1 MNFLVLL
8 EKHQNAILG
17 TLIVHILIF
26 VWLNIQNVSFYVI
39 QPKEK
44 ILATLDFTNS
54 KNNLTIKEKDSKEN
68 FSNNEVIVAN
78 AASNYDQEK
87 EISASQKKALEE
99 KVIKG
104 VKKFEMKQ
112 FNDFGKDNPVMDNL
126 QVENKKAKD
135 NSGGETVNKSL
146 KKTSNATAKYFCKN
160 RNMILQKTPSY
171 LCNQTGV
178 VRLTIK
184 VNPKGEVTDCKV
196 DNSETN
202 TSNQCLIENAINY
215 AKNWKFNQDFSSA
228 QRQEGWIEFIYLS
241 Q

>member
-44 ILATLDFTNS
+44 VLATLDFTTQE
-54 KNNLTIKEKDSKEN
+54 NNLIVKDSKEN
-68 FSNNEVIVAN
+68 FSNNEVVVTN
-78 AASNYDQEK
+78 AASNYDLEK
-87 EISASQKKALEE
+87 DMSVLQKKALEE
-99 KVIKG
+99 KVIED
-104 VKKFEMKQ
+104 VKEFEKKQ
-112 FNDFGKDNPVMDNL
+112 FNDFGKDNPV
-126 QVENKKAKD
+126 KD
-135 NSGGETVNKSL
+135 NSPHENEKIKDNSISKTVNKSL
-146 KKTSNATAKYFCKN
+146 KKTSNATAKYFCEN
-160 RNMILQKTPSY
+160 RNMILQKIPSY
-171 LCNQTGV
+171 LCNQTGT

-215 AKNWKFNQDFSSA
+215 AKNWKFNQDFSST

>member
-8 EKHQNAILG
+8 EKYQNAILG

-26 VWLNIQNVSFYVI
+26 VWLNIQNVSFYII

-44 ILATLDFTNS
+44 VLATLDFTTPE
-54 KNNLTIKEKDSKEN
+54 NNLIPKKSKEN
-68 FSNNEVIVAN
+68 FTDNEIVVTN

-87 EISASQKKALEE
+87 DMSASQKKALEE
-99 KVIKG
+99 KVIED
-104 VKKFEMKQ
+104 VKEFEKKQ
-112 FNDFGKDNPVMDNL
+112 FNDFGKDNPVIDNSPH
-126 QVENKKAKD
+126 ENKKIKD
-135 NSGGETVNKSL
+135 NSISKTVSKSL
-146 KKTSNATAKYFCKN
+146 KKTSNATAKYFCEN
-160 RNMILQKTPSY
+160 RNMILQKIPSY
-171 LCNQTGV
+171 LCNQTGT

-196 DNSETN
+196 DNSETS

-215 AKNWKFNQDFSSA
+215 AKNWKFNQDFSST

>member
-26 VWLNIQNVSFYVI
+26 VWLNIQNVSFYII

-44 ILATLDFTNS
+44 VLATLDFTS
-54 KNNLTIKEKDSKEN
+54 PENNLNPKKSKEN
-68 FSNNEVIVAN
+68 FTDNEIVVTN

-87 EISASQKKALEE
+87 DMSALQKKALAE
-99 KVIKG
+99 KVIED
-104 VKKFEMKQ
+104 VKEFEKKQ
-112 FNDFGKDNPVMDNL
+112 FNDFGKDNPVIDNSPL
-126 QVENKKAKD
+126 ENEKIKD
-135 NSGGETVNKSL
+135 NSISETANKSL
-146 KKTSNATAKYFCKN
+146 KKTSNATAKYFCEN
-160 RNMILQKTPSY
+160 RNMILQKIPSY
-171 LCNQTGV
+171 LCNQTGT

-215 AKNWKFNQDFSSA
+215 AKNWKFNQDFSST

>member
-44 ILATLDFTNS
+44 ILATLDFTTS

-112 FNDFGKDNPVMDNL
+112 FNDFGKDNPVMVNL
-126 QVENKKAKD
+126 KVENKKTKD
-135 NSGGETVNKSL
+135 NLGDETVNKSL

>member
-26 VWLNIQNVSFYVI
+26 VWLNIQNVSFYII

-44 ILATLDFTNS
+44 VLATLDFTTPE
-54 KNNLTIKEKDSKEN
+54 NNLIPKKSKEN
-68 FSNNEVIVAN
+68 FTDNEIVVTN

-87 EISASQKKALEE
+87 DMSASQKKALAE
-99 KVIKG
+99 KVIED
-104 VKKFEMKQ
+104 VKEFEKKQ
-112 FNDFGKDNPVMDNL
+112 FNDFGKDNPIIDNSPH
-126 QVENKKAKD
+126 ENEKIKD
-135 NSGGETVNKSL
+135 NSISKTVNKSL
-146 KKTSNATAKYFCKN
+146 KKTSNATAKYFCEN
-160 RNMILQKTPSY
+160 RNMILQKIPSY
-171 LCNQTGV
+171 LCNQTGT

-196 DNSETN
+196 DNSETS

-215 AKNWKFNQDFSSA
+215 AKNWKFNQDFSST

>member
-1 MNFLVLL
+1 MNFIVLL

-26 VWLNIQNVSFYVI
+26 VWLNIQNVSFYII

-44 ILATLDFTNS
+44 VLATLDFTTPE
-54 KNNLTIKEKDSKEN
+54 NNLIPKESKEI
-68 FSNNEVIVAN
+68 FSNNEVVVTN

-87 EISASQKKALEE
+87 DMSASQKKALAE
-99 KVIKG
+99 KVIED
-104 VKKFEMKQ
+104 VKKFEKKQ
-112 FNDFGKDNPVMDNL
+112 FNDFGKDNPVIDNSHL
-126 QVENKKAKD
+126 ENKKIKD
-135 NSGGETVNKSL
+135 NSISKTVNKSL
-146 KKTSNATAKYFCKN
+146 KKTSNATAKYFCEN
-160 RNMILQKTPSY
+160 RNMILQKIPSY
-171 LCNQTGV
+171 LCNQTGK

-196 DNSETN
+196 DDSETN

-215 AKNWKFNQDFSSA
+215 AKNWKFNQNFSST

>member
-26 VWLNIQNVSFYVI
+26 VWLNIQNVSFYII

-44 ILATLDFTNS
+44 VLATLDFTSNE
-54 KNNLTIKEKDSKEN
+54 NNLIPKKSKEN
-68 FSNNEVIVAN
+68 FTENEIVVTN

-87 EISASQKKALEE
+87 DMSAFQKKALAE
-99 KVIKG
+99 KVIED
-104 VKKFEMKQ
+104 VKEFEKKQ
-112 FNDFGKDNPVMDNL
+112 FNDFGKDNPIIDNSH
-126 QVENKKAKD
+126 QENDQIKD
-135 NSGGETVNKSL
+135 NSGSKTENKSL
-146 KKTSNATAKYFCKN
+146 KKTSNATAKYFCEN
-160 RNMILQKTPSY
+160 RNMILQKIPSY
-171 LCNQTGV
+171 LCNQTGT

-215 AKNWKFNQDFSSA
+215 AKNWKFNQDFSST

>member
-26 VWLNIQNVSFYVI
+26 VWLNIQNVSFYII

-44 ILATLDFTNS
+44 VLATLDFTTPE
-54 KNNLTIKEKDSKEN
+54 NNLIPKESKEI
-68 FSNNEVIVAN
+68 FSNNEVVVTN

-87 EISASQKKALEE
+87 DMSASQKKAIAE
-99 KVIKG
+99 KVIED
-104 VKKFEMKQ
+104 VKKFEKKQ
-112 FNDFGKDNPVMDNL
+112 FNDFGKDNPVIDNSYL
-126 QVENKKAKD
+126 KNEKIKD
-135 NSGGETVNKSL
+135 NSISKTVNKSL
-146 KKTSNATAKYFCKN
+146 KKTSNATAKYFCEN
-160 RNMILQKTPSY
+160 RNMILQKIPSY
-171 LCNQTGV
+171 LCNQTGK

-196 DNSETN
+196 DDSETN

-215 AKNWKFNQDFSSA
+215 AKNWKFNQDFSST

>member
-8 EKHQNAILG
+8 EKYQNAILG

-26 VWLNIQNVSFYVI
+26 VWLNIQNVSFYII

-44 ILATLDFTNS
+44 VLATLDFTS
-54 KNNLTIKEKDSKEN
+54 PENNLNPKKSKEN
-68 FSNNEVIVAN
+68 FTDNEIVVTN

-87 EISASQKKALEE
+87 DMSASQKKALAE
-99 KVIKG
+99 KVIED
-104 VKKFEMKQ
+104 VKEFEKKQ
-112 FNDFGKDNPVMDNL
+112 FNDFGKDNPVIDNSPH
-126 QVENKKAKD
+126 ENKKIKD
-135 NSGGETVNKSL
+135 NSISKTVSKSL
-146 KKTSNATAKYFCKN
+146 KKTSNATAKYFCEN
-160 RNMILQKTPSY
+160 RNMILQKIPSY
-171 LCNQTGV
+171 LCNQTGT

-196 DNSETN
+196 DNSETS

-215 AKNWKFNQDFSSA
+215 AKNWKFNQDFSST

>member
-26 VWLNIQNVSFYVI
+26 VWLNIQNVSFYII

-44 ILATLDFTNS
+44 VLATLDFTTPE
-54 KNNLTIKEKDSKEN
+54 NNLIPKESKEI
-68 FSNNEVIVAN
+68 FSNNEVVVTN

-87 EISASQKKALEE
+87 DMSASQKKALAE
-99 KVIKG
+99 KVIED
-104 VKKFEMKQ
+104 VKKFEKKQ
-112 FNDFGKDNPVMDNL
+112 FNDFGKDNPVIDNSHL
-126 QVENKKAKD
+126 ENKKIKD
-135 NSGGETVNKSL
+135 NSISKTVNKSL
-146 KKTSNATAKYFCKN
+146 KKTSNATAKYFCEN
-160 RNMILQKTPSY
+160 RNMILQKIPSY
-171 LCNQTGV
+171 LCNQTGK

-196 DNSETN
+196 DDSETN

-215 AKNWKFNQDFSSA
+215 AKNWKFNQNFSST

>member
-26 VWLNIQNVSFYVI
+26 VWLNIQNVSFYII

-44 ILATLDFTNS
+44 VLATFDFTS
-54 KNNLTIKEKDSKEN
+54 TENNLIPKKNKEN
-68 FSNNEVIVAN
+68 FTNNEIVVAN
-78 AASNYDQEK
+78 AASNYDQK
-87 EISASQKKALEE
+87 KDMSASQKKALAE
-99 KVIKG
+99 KVIED
-104 VKKFEMKQ
+104 VKEFEKKQ
-112 FNDFGKDNPVMDNL
+112 FSDFGKDNPIIGNSH
-126 QVENKKAKD
+126 QENDQIKD
-135 NSGGETVNKSL
+135 NSVSKTVNKSL
-146 KKTSNATAKYFCKN
+146 KKTSNATAKYFCEN
-160 RNMILQKTPSY
+160 RNMILQKIPSY
-171 LCNQTGV
+171 LCNKTGT

-184 VNPKGEVTDCKV
+184 VSPKGEVTDCRV

-202 TSNQCLIENAINY
+202 TSDQCLLKNAINY
-215 AKNWKFNQDFSSA
+215 AKKWKFNQDFSSL

>member
-8 EKHQNAILG
+8 EKYQNAILG

-26 VWLNIQNVSFYVI
+26 VWLNIQNVSFYRI

-44 ILATLDFTNS
+44 VLATLDFTS
-54 KNNLTIKEKDSKEN
+54 TENNLIPEKSKEN
-68 FSNNEVIVAN
+68 FTYNEIVVTN
-78 AASNYDQEK
+78 AASNYDQE
-87 EISASQKKALEE
+87 EDMSTSQKKALEK
-99 KVIKG
+99 KVIED
-104 VKKFEMKQ
+104 VKEFEKKQ
-112 FNDFGKDNPVMDNL
+112 FNDFGKDNPVI
-126 QVENKKAKD
+126 ENSPHENEKIKN
-135 NSGGETVNKSL
+135 NSISKTVNKSL
-146 KKTSNATAKYFCKN
+146 KKTSNATAKYFCDN
-160 RNMILQKTPSY
+160 RNMILQKIPSY
-171 LCNQTGV
+171 LCNQTGT

-215 AKNWKFNQDFSSA
+215 AKNWKFNQDFSSS

>member
-26 VWLNIQNVSFYVI
+26 VWLNIQNVSFYII

-44 ILATLDFTNS
+44 VLATLDFTTPE
-54 KNNLTIKEKDSKEN
+54 NNLIPKKSKEN
-68 FSNNEVIVAN
+68 FTDNEIVVTN

-87 EISASQKKALEE
+87 DMSASQKKALAE
-99 KVIKG
+99 KVIED
-104 VKKFEMKQ
+104 VKEFEKKQ
-112 FNDFGKDNPVMDNL
+112 FNDFGKDNPV
-126 QVENKKAKD
+126 KD
-135 NSGGETVNKSL
+135 NSPHENEKIKDNSISKTVSKSL
-146 KKTSNATAKYFCKN
+146 KKTSSATAKYFCEN
-160 RNMILQKTPSY
+160 RNMILQKIPSY
-171 LCNQTGV
+171 LCNQTGT

-196 DNSETN
+196 DNSETS

-215 AKNWKFNQDFSSA
+215 AKNWKFNQDFSST

>member
-1 MNFLVLL
+1 MNFIVLL

-26 VWLNIQNVSFYVI
+26 VWLNIQNVSFYII

-44 ILATLDFTNS
+44 VLATLDFTTPE
-54 KNNLTIKEKDSKEN
+54 NNLIPKESKEI
-68 FSNNEVIVAN
+68 FSNNEVVVTN

-87 EISASQKKALEE
+87 DMSASQKKAIAE
-99 KVIKG
+99 KVIED
-104 VKKFEMKQ
+104 VKKFEKKQ
-112 FNDFGKDNPVMDNL
+112 FNDFGKDNPVIDNSYL
-126 QVENKKAKD
+126 KNEKIKD
-135 NSGGETVNKSL
+135 NSISKTVNKSL
-146 KKTSNATAKYFCKN
+146 KKTSNATAKYFCEN
-160 RNMILQKTPSY
+160 RNMILQKIPSY
-171 LCNQTGV
+171 LCNQTGK

-196 DNSETN
+196 DDSETN

-215 AKNWKFNQDFSSA
+215 AKNWKFNQDFSST

>member
-26 VWLNIQNVSFYVI
+26 VWLNIQNVSFYII

-44 ILATLDFTNS
+44 VLATLDFTTPE
-54 KNNLTIKEKDSKEN
+54 NNLIPKESKEV
-68 FSNNEVIVAN
+68 FSNNEVVVTN
-78 AASNYDQEK
+78 AASNYNQEK
-87 EISASQKKALEE
+87 DMSASQKKALAE
-99 KVIKG
+99 KVIQD
-104 VKKFEMKQ
+104 VKKFEKKQ
-112 FNDFGKDNPVMDNL
+112 FNDFGKDNPVI
-126 QVENKKAKD
+126 D
-135 NSGGETVNKSL
+135 NSHLENEKIKENSISKTVNKSL
-146 KKTSNATAKYFCKN
+146 KKTSNATAKYFCEN
-160 RNMILQKTPSY
+160 RNMILQKIPSY
-171 LCNQTGV
+171 LCNQTGK

-215 AKNWKFNQDFSSA
+215 AKNWKFNQDFSST

>member
-26 VWLNIQNVSFYVI
+26 VWLNIQNVSFYII

-44 ILATLDFTNS
+44 VLATLDFTNPE
-54 KNNLTIKEKDSKEN
+54 NNLIPKKSKEN
-68 FSNNEVIVAN
+68 FTDNEIVVTN

-87 EISASQKKALEE
+87 DMSASQKKALAE
-99 KVIKG
+99 KVIED
-104 VKKFEMKQ
+104 VKEFEKKQ
-112 FNDFGKDNPVMDNL
+112 FNDFGKDNPVIDNSPH
-126 QVENKKAKD
+126 ENKKIKD
-135 NSGGETVNKSL
+135 NSISKTVNKSL
-146 KKTSNATAKYFCKN
+146 IKTSNATAKYFCEN
-160 RNMILQKTPSY
+160 RNMILQKIPSY
-171 LCNQTGV
+171 LCNQTGT

-215 AKNWKFNQDFSSA
+215 AKNWKFNQDFSST

>member
-26 VWLNIQNVSFYVI
+26 VWLNIQNVSFYII

-44 ILATLDFTNS
+44 VLATLDFTTPE
-54 KNNLTIKEKDSKEN
+54 NNLIPKKSKEN
-68 FSNNEVIVAN
+68 FTDNEIVVTN

-87 EISASQKKALEE
+87 DMSASQKKALAE
-99 KVIKG
+99 KVIED
-104 VKKFEMKQ
+104 VKEFEKKQ
-112 FNDFGKDNPVMDNL
+112 FNDFGKDNPVIDNSPH
-126 QVENKKAKD
+126 ENEKIKD
-135 NSGGETVNKSL
+135 NSISKTVSKSL
-146 KKTSNATAKYFCKN
+146 KNTSNATAKYFCEN
-160 RNMILQKTPSY
+160 RNMILQKIPSY
-171 LCNQTGV
+171 LCNQTGT

-196 DNSETN
+196 DNSETS

-215 AKNWKFNQDFSSA
+215 AKNWKFNQDFSST

>member
-26 VWLNIQNVSFYVI
+26 VWLNIQNVSFYII

-44 ILATLDFTNS
+44 VLATLDFTTPE
-54 KNNLTIKEKDSKEN
+54 NNLIPKKSKEN
-68 FSNNEVIVAN
+68 FTDNEIVVTN

-87 EISASQKKALEE
+87 DMSASQKKALEE
-99 KVIKG
+99 KVIED
-104 VKKFEMKQ
+104 VKEFEKKQ
-112 FNDFGKDNPVMDNL
+112 FNDFGKDNPV
-126 QVENKKAKD
+126 KD
-135 NSGGETVNKSL
+135 NSPLENEKIKDNSISKTVSKSL
-146 KKTSNATAKYFCKN
+146 KKTSNATAKYFCEN
-160 RNMILQKTPSY
+160 RNMILQKIPSY
-171 LCNQTGV
+171 LCNQTGT

-196 DNSETN
+196 DNSETS

-215 AKNWKFNQDFSSA
+215 AKNWKFNQDFSST

>member
-26 VWLNIQNVSFYVI
+26 VWLNIQNVSFYII

-44 ILATLDFTNS
+44 VLATLDFTTPE
-54 KNNLTIKEKDSKEN
+54 NNLIPKKSKEN
-68 FSNNEVIVAN
+68 FTDNEIVVTN

-87 EISASQKKALEE
+87 DMSAFQKKALAE
-99 KVIKG
+99 KVIED
-104 VKKFEMKQ
+104 VKEFEKKQ
-112 FNDFGKDNPVMDNL
+112 FNDFGKDNPVIDNSPH
-126 QVENKKAKD
+126 ENKKIKD
-135 NSGGETVNKSL
+135 NSISKTVSKSL
-146 KKTSNATAKYFCKN
+146 KKTSNATAKYFCEN
-160 RNMILQKTPSY
+160 RNMILQKIPSY
-171 LCNQTGV
+171 LCNQTGT

-196 DNSETN
+196 DNSETS

-215 AKNWKFNQDFSSA
+215 AKNWKFNQDFSST

>member
-1 MNFLVLL
+1 MNFIVLL

-26 VWLNIQNVSFYVI
+26 VWLNIQNVSFYII

-44 ILATLDFTNS
+44 VLATLDFTTPE
-54 KNNLTIKEKDSKEN
+54 NNLIPKESKEI
-68 FSNNEVIVAN
+68 FSNNEVVVTN

-87 EISASQKKALEE
+87 DMSASQKKALAE
-99 KVIKG
+99 KVIED
-104 VKKFEMKQ
+104 VKKFEKKQ
-112 FNDFGKDNPVMDNL
+112 FNDFGKDNPVIDNSYL
-126 QVENKKAKD
+126 KNEKIKD
-135 NSGGETVNKSL
+135 NSISKTVNKSL
-146 KKTSNATAKYFCKN
+146 KKTSNATAKYFCEN
-160 RNMILQKTPSY
+160 RNMILQKIPSY
-171 LCNQTGV
+171 LCNQTGK

-196 DNSETN
+196 DDSETN

-215 AKNWKFNQDFSSA
+215 AKNWKFNQDFSST

>member
-8 EKHQNAILG
+8 EKYQNAILG

-26 VWLNIQNVSFYVI
+26 VWLNIQNVSFYII

-44 ILATLDFTNS
+44 VLATLDFTS
-54 KNNLTIKEKDSKEN
+54 PENNLNPKKIKEN
-68 FSNNEVIVAN
+68 FTDNEIVVTN

-87 EISASQKKALEE
+87 DMSASQKKALEE
-99 KVIKG
+99 KVIED
-104 VKKFEMKQ
+104 VKEFEKKQ
-112 FNDFGKDNPVMDNL
+112 FNDFGKDNPV
-126 QVENKKAKD
+126 KD
-135 NSGGETVNKSL
+135 NSPLENEKIKDNSISKTVNKSL
-146 KKTSNATAKYFCKN
+146 KKTSNATAKYFCEN
-160 RNMILQKTPSY
+160 RNMILQKIPSY
-171 LCNQTGV
+171 LCNQTGT

-215 AKNWKFNQDFSSA
+215 AKNWKFNQDFSST

>member
-26 VWLNIQNVSFYVI
+26 VWLNIQNVSFYII

-44 ILATLDFTNS
+44 VLATLDFTS
-54 KNNLTIKEKDSKEN
+54 PENNLNPKKSKEN
-68 FSNNEVIVAN
+68 FTDNEIVVTN

-87 EISASQKKALEE
+87 DMSASQKKALEE
-99 KVIKG
+99 KVIED
-104 VKKFEMKQ
+104 VKEFEKKQ
-112 FNDFGKDNPVMDNL
+112 FNDFGKDNPV
-126 QVENKKAKD
+126 KD
-135 NSGGETVNKSL
+135 NSPLENEKIKDNSISKTVNKSL
-146 KKTSNATAKYFCKN
+146 KKTSNATAKYFCEN
-160 RNMILQKTPSY
+160 RNMILQKIPSY
-171 LCNQTGV
+171 LCNQTGT

-196 DNSETN
+196 DNSETS

-215 AKNWKFNQDFSSA
+215 AKNWKFNQDFSST

>member
-26 VWLNIQNVSFYVI
+26 VWLNIQNVSFYII

-44 ILATLDFTNS
+44 VLATFDFTS
-54 KNNLTIKEKDSKEN
+54 TENNLIPKKNKEN
-68 FSNNEVIVAN
+68 FTNNEIVVAN
-78 AASNYDQEK
+78 AASNYDQK
-87 EISASQKKALEE
+87 KDMSASQKKALAE
-99 KVIKG
+99 KVIED
-104 VKKFEMKQ
+104 VKEFEKKQ
-112 FNDFGKDNPVMDNL
+112 FNDFGKDNPVI
-126 QVENKKAKD
+126 A
-135 NSGGETVNKSL
+135 NSTDEKIKNNSISKTVNKSL
-146 KKTSNATAKYFCKN
+146 KKTSNATAKYFCEN
-160 RNMILQKTPSY
+160 RNMILQKIPSY
-171 LCNQTGV
+171 LCNQTGT

-215 AKNWKFNQDFSSA
+215 ANNWKFNQDFSSI

>member
-26 VWLNIQNVSFYVI
+26 VWLNIQNVSFYII

-44 ILATLDFTNS
+44 VLATLDFTTPE
-54 KNNLTIKEKDSKEN
+54 NNLIPKKSKEN
-68 FSNNEVIVAN
+68 FTDNEIVVTN

-87 EISASQKKALEE
+87 DMSASQKKALAE
-99 KVIKG
+99 KVIED
-104 VKKFEMKQ
+104 VKEFEKKQ
-112 FNDFGKDNPVMDNL
+112 FNDFGKDNPVIDNSSH
-126 QVENKKAKD
+126 ENEKIKD
-135 NSGGETVNKSL
+135 NSISKTVNKSL
-146 KKTSNATAKYFCKN
+146 KKTSNATAKYFCEN
-160 RNMILQKTPSY
+160 RNMILQKIPSY
-171 LCNQTGV
+171 LCNQTGT

-196 DNSETN
+196 DNSETS

-215 AKNWKFNQDFSSA
+215 AKNWKFNQDFSST

>member
-26 VWLNIQNVSFYVI
+26 VWLNIQNVSFYII

-44 ILATLDFTNS
+44 VLATLDFTTPE
-54 KNNLTIKEKDSKEN
+54 NNLIPKKSKEN
-68 FSNNEVIVAN
+68 FTDNEIVVTN

-87 EISASQKKALEE
+87 DMSASQKKALAE
-99 KVIKG
+99 KVIED
-104 VKKFEMKQ
+104 VKEFEKKQ
-112 FNDFGKDNPVMDNL
+112 FNDFGKDNPVIDNSL
-126 QVENKKAKD
+126 HKNEKIKD
-135 NSGGETVNKSL
+135 NSIIKTVNKSL
-146 KKTSNATAKYFCKN
+146 KKTSNATAKYFCEN
-160 RNMILQKTPSY
+160 RNMILQKIPSY
-171 LCNQTGV
+171 LCNQTGT

-196 DNSETN
+196 DNSETS

-215 AKNWKFNQDFSSA
+215 AKNWKFNQDFSST

>member
-1 MNFLVLL
+1 MNFIVLL

-26 VWLNIQNVSFYVI
+26 VWLNIQNVSFYII

-44 ILATLDFTNS
+44 VLATLDFTTPE
-54 KNNLTIKEKDSKEN
+54 NNLIPKESKEI
-68 FSNNEVIVAN
+68 FSNNEVVVTN

-87 EISASQKKALEE
+87 DMSASQKKALAE
-99 KVIKG
+99 KVIED
-104 VKKFEMKQ
+104 VKKFEKKQ
-112 FNDFGKDNPVMDNL
+112 FNDFGKDNPVIDNSYL
-126 QVENKKAKD
+126 KNEKIKD
-135 NSGGETVNKSL
+135 NSISKTVNKSL
-146 KKTSNATAKYFCKN
+146 KKTSNATAKYFCEN
-160 RNMILQKTPSY
+160 RNMILQKIPSY
-171 LCNQTGV
+171 LCNQTGK

-196 DNSETN
+196 DDSETN

-215 AKNWKFNQDFSSA
+215 AKNWKFNQNFSST

>member
-26 VWLNIQNVSFYVI
+26 VWLNIQNVSFYII

-44 ILATLDFTNS
+44 VLATLDFTAPE
-54 KNNLTIKEKDSKEN
+54 NNLVPKKSKEN
-68 FSNNEVIVAN
+68 FTDNEIVVTN

-87 EISASQKKALEE
+87 DMSASQKKALAE
-99 KVIKG
+99 KVIED
-104 VKKFEMKQ
+104 VKEFEKKQ
-112 FNDFGKDNPVMDNL
+112 FNDFGKDNPVIDNSPH
-126 QVENKKAKD
+126 ENEKIKD
-135 NSGGETVNKSL
+135 NSISKTVSKSL
-146 KKTSNATAKYFCKN
+146 KKTSNATAKYFCEN
-160 RNMILQKTPSY
+160 RNMILQKIPSY
-171 LCNQTGV
+171 LCNQTGT

-196 DNSETN
+196 DNSETS

-215 AKNWKFNQDFSSA
+215 AKNWKFNQDFSSTL
-228 QRQEGWIEFIYLS
+228 RQEGWIEFIYLS

>member
-8 EKHQNAILG
+8 EKYQNAILG

-26 VWLNIQNVSFYVI
+26 VWLNIQNVSFYII

-44 ILATLDFTNS
+44 VLATLDFTS
-54 KNNLTIKEKDSKEN
+54 PENNLNPKKSKEN
-68 FSNNEVIVAN
+68 FTDNEIVVTN

-87 EISASQKKALEE
+87 DMSASQKKALEE
-99 KVIKG
+99 KVIED
-104 VKKFEMKQ
+104 VKEFEKKQ
-112 FNDFGKDNPVMDNL
+112 FNDFGKDNPVIDNSPH
-126 QVENKKAKD
+126 ENKKIKD
-135 NSGGETVNKSL
+135 NSISKTVNKSL
-146 KKTSNATAKYFCKN
+146 KKTSNATAKYFCEN
-160 RNMILQKTPSY
+160 RNMILQKIPSY
-171 LCNQTGV
+171 LCNQTGT

-196 DNSETN
+196 DNSETS

-215 AKNWKFNQDFSSA
+215 AKNWKFNQDFSST

>member
-8 EKHQNAILG
+8 EKYQNAILG

-26 VWLNIQNVSFYVI
+26 VWLNIQNVSFYII

-44 ILATLDFTNS
+44 VLATLDFTTPE
-54 KNNLTIKEKDSKEN
+54 NNLIPKKSKEN
-68 FSNNEVIVAN
+68 FTDNEIVVTN

-87 EISASQKKALEE
+87 DMSASQKKALAE
-99 KVIKG
+99 KVIED
-104 VKKFEMKQ
+104 VKEFEKKQ
-112 FNDFGKDNPVMDNL
+112 FNDFGKDNPV
-126 QVENKKAKD
+126 KD
-135 NSGGETVNKSL
+135 NSPLENEKIKDNSISKTVNKSL
-146 KKTSNATAKYFCKN
+146 KKTSNATAKYFCEN
-160 RNMILQKTPSY
+160 RNMILQKIPSY
-171 LCNQTGV
+171 LCNQTGT

-196 DNSETN
+196 DNSETS

-215 AKNWKFNQDFSSA
+215 AKNWKFNQDFSST

>member
-26 VWLNIQNVSFYVI
+26 VWLNIQNVSFYII

-44 ILATLDFTNS
+44 VLATLDFTTPE
-54 KNNLTIKEKDSKEN
+54 NNLIPKKSKEN
-68 FSNNEVIVAN
+68 FTDNEIVVTN

-87 EISASQKKALEE
+87 DMSASQKKALAE
-99 KVIKG
+99 KVIED
-104 VKKFEMKQ
+104 VKEFEKKQ
-112 FNDFGKDNPVMDNL
+112 FNDFGKDNPV
-126 QVENKKAKD
+126 KD
-135 NSGGETVNKSL
+135 NSPHENEKIKDNSISKTVNKSL
-146 KKTSNATAKYFCKN
+146 KKTSNATAKYFCEN
-160 RNMILQKTPSY
+160 RNMILQKIPSY
-171 LCNQTGV
+171 LCNQTGT

-196 DNSETN
+196 DNSETS

-215 AKNWKFNQDFSSA
+215 AKNWKFNQDFSST

>member
-26 VWLNIQNVSFYVI
+26 VWLNIQNVSFYII

-44 ILATLDFTNS
+44 VLATLDFTTPE
-54 KNNLTIKEKDSKEN
+54 NNLIPKKSKEN
-68 FSNNEVIVAN
+68 FTDNEIVVTN

-87 EISASQKKALEE
+87 DMSASQKKALAE
-99 KVIKG
+99 KVIED
-104 VKKFEMKQ
+104 VNEFEKKQ
-112 FNDFGKDNPVMDNL
+112 FNDFGKDNPVIDNSPH
-126 QVENKKAKD
+126 ENEKIKD
-135 NSGGETVNKSL
+135 NSISKTVSKSL
-146 KKTSNATAKYFCKN
+146 KKTSNATAKYFCEN
-160 RNMILQKTPSY
+160 RNMILQKIPSY
-171 LCNQTGV
+171 LCNQTGT
-178 VRLTIK
+178 VRVTIK

-196 DNSETN
+196 DNSETS

-215 AKNWKFNQDFSSA
+215 AKNWKFNQDFSST

>member
-8 EKHQNAILG
+8 EKYQNAILG

-26 VWLNIQNVSFYVI
+26 VWLNIQNVSFYII

-44 ILATLDFTNS
+44 VLATLDFTS
-54 KNNLTIKEKDSKEN
+54 PENNLNPKKSKEN
-68 FSNNEVIVAN
+68 FTDNEIVVTN

-87 EISASQKKALEE
+87 DMSASQKKALAE
-99 KVIKG
+99 KVIED
-104 VKKFEMKQ
+104 VKEFEKKQ
-112 FNDFGKDNPVMDNL
+112 FNDFGKDNPVIDNSPH
-126 QVENKKAKD
+126 ENEKIKD
-135 NSGGETVNKSL
+135 NSISKTVSKSF
-146 KKTSNATAKYFCKN
+146 KKTSNATAKYFCEN
-160 RNMILQKTPSY
+160 RNMILQKIPSY
-171 LCNQTGV
+171 LCNQTGT

-196 DNSETN
+196 DNSETS

-215 AKNWKFNQDFSSA
+215 AKNWKFNQDFSST

>member
-26 VWLNIQNVSFYVI
+26 VWLNIQNVSFYII

-44 ILATLDFTNS
+44 VLATLDFT
-54 KNNLTIKEKDSKEN
+54 KPENNLIPKKSKEN
-68 FSNNEVIVAN
+68 FTDNEIVVTN

-87 EISASQKKALEE
+87 DMSASQKKALAE
-99 KVIKG
+99 KVIED
-104 VKKFEMKQ
+104 VKEFEKKQ
-112 FNDFGKDNPVMDNL
+112 FNDFGKDNPVIDNSPH
-126 QVENKKAKD
+126 ENEKIKD
-135 NSGGETVNKSL
+135 NSISKTVNKSL
-146 KKTSNATAKYFCKN
+146 KKTSNATAKYFCEN
-160 RNMILQKTPSY
+160 RNMILQKIPSY
-171 LCNQTGV
+171 LCNQTGT

-215 AKNWKFNQDFSSA
+215 AKNWKFNQDFSST

>member
-26 VWLNIQNVSFYVI
+26 VWLNIQNVSFYII

-44 ILATLDFTNS
+44 VLATLDFTTPE
-54 KNNLTIKEKDSKEN
+54 NNLIPKESKEV
-68 FSNNEVIVAN
+68 FSNNEVVVTN
-78 AASNYDQEK
+78 AASNYNQEK
-87 EISASQKKALEE
+87 DMSASQKKALAE
-99 KVIKG
+99 KVIQD
-104 VKKFEMKQ
+104 VKKFEKKQ
-112 FNDFGKDNPVMDNL
+112 FNDFGKDNPVI
-126 QVENKKAKD
+126 D
-135 NSGGETVNKSL
+135 NSRLENEKIKENSISKTVNKSL
-146 KKTSNATAKYFCKN
+146 KKTSNATAKYFCEN
-160 RNMILQKTPSY
+160 RNMILQKIPSY
-171 LCNQTGV
+171 LCNQTGK

-215 AKNWKFNQDFSSA
+215 AKNWKFNQDFSST

>member
-26 VWLNIQNVSFYVI
+26 VWLNIQNVSFYII

-44 ILATLDFTNS
+44 VLATLDFTTPE
-54 KNNLTIKEKDSKEN
+54 NNLIPKKSKEN
-68 FSNNEVIVAN
+68 FTDNEIVVTN

-87 EISASQKKALEE
+87 DMSASQKKALAE
-99 KVIKG
+99 KVIED
-104 VKKFEMKQ
+104 VKEFEKKQ
-112 FNDFGKDNPVMDNL
+112 FSYFGKDNPVIDNSPH
-126 QVENKKAKD
+126 ENEKIKD
-135 NSGGETVNKSL
+135 NSISKTVSKSL
-146 KKTSNATAKYFCKN
+146 KKTSNATAKYFCEN
-160 RNMILQKTPSY
+160 RNMILQKIPSY
-171 LCNQTGV
+171 LCNQTGT

-215 AKNWKFNQDFSSA
+215 AKNWKFNQDFSSS